1 MVGSRARVSLLSLLA
16 SAVLALAVHGQTPAS
31 TGFTL
36 IENLGLPAVD
46 AGALVGEPR
55 GSNLT
60 AGEFHG
66 AFGTALA
73 SESRLGTVS
82 GLAYV
87 RGKVI
92 VKFRSGVS
100 GAFHAESLRSV
111 SQTAAVSPRP
121 AYADFD
127 LIAIDPNEDAEA
139 VAAALRERDDVEYAQ
154 AAYVMHPMLVPND
167 PLYKRLQWNLPLID
181 IERAWD
187 IQPKPGE
194 SIIVAVIDTGVA
206 FMNATIRTNIF
217 GFRDQTGALYP
228 PIPNVTLPYAAAP
241 QLVTDGRFVA
251 PHDFP
256 NNTDTPLDFDG
267 HGTHV
272 SGTIGQL
279 TNDGIG
285 TAGVAFNV
293 KLMPLKVL
301 CSDWDILFGTSAA
314 RCNTDDMVALA
325 IRYAADNGAK
335 VINMSLGRTSPATC
349 ATNRNAPGCAPA
361 VEDAMN
367 YAVSKGVFI
376 AVSAGNDFDRGNPT
390 ETPAEIASRIKG
402 AVSVAAV
409 DLSKNHARYSSSGSW
424 VELAAPGGGGGN
436 DDLGYIWQQTLD
448 FRFVN
453 TFDLPVAQY
462 RAPRFDVMAYIG
474 YDGTSMAA
482 PHVVGVAAML
492 MQQGITDPA
501 AVEDALEK
509 TAIDLG
515 ASGRDDLFGF
525 GLIDA
530 RNALFGKG
538 MAK

>member
-1 MVGSRARVSLLSLLA
+1 MLSLLA
-16 SAVLALAVHGQTPAS
+16 PVVVALAVHGQAPAS

-55 GSNLT
+55 ASNLT

-66 AFGTALA
+66 ALGAALA
-73 SESRLGTVS
+73 SESRLGTAS
-82 GLAYV
+82 GLAYM

-92 VKFRSGVS
+92 VKFRGGAS

-111 SQTAAVSPRP
+111 SQTAVVSARP

-127 LIAIDPNEDAEA
+127 VVAIDPREDAEA
-139 VAAALRERDDVEYAQ
+139 VATALRERDDVEYAQ

-167 PLYKRLQWNLPLID
+167 PLYKQLQWNLPLID

-217 GFRDQTGALYP
+217 GFRDETGALYP
-228 PIPNVTLPYAAAP
+228 PIPNATIPYSAAP

-256 NNTDTPLDFDG
+256 NNTSTPLDFEG

-279 TNDGIG
+279 TNDGVG

-301 CSDWDILFGTSAA
+301 CSDWDILFGTSAV
-314 RCNTDDMVALA
+314 RCSTDDMVALA

-335 VINMSLGRTSPATC
+335 VINMSLGRNSPDTC
-349 ATNRNAPGCAPA
+349 ATNRNTPGCAPA
-361 VEDAMN
+361 IEDAMN

-376 AVSAGNDFDRGNPT
+376 AVSAGNDFNRGNPT
-390 ETPAEIASRIKG
+390 QTPAEIASRIKG

-436 DDLGYIWQQTLD
+436 DDLGYVWQQTLHP
-448 FRFVN
+448 RFVN
-453 TFDLPVAQY
+453 TFDLPVSQY
-462 RAPRFDVMAYIG
+462 TAPRFDVMAYVG
-474 YDGTSMAA
+474 EAGTSMAA
-482 PHVVGVAAML
+482 PHVAGLAAML

-509 TAIDLG
+509 SAIDLG
-515 ASGRDDLFGF
+515 ARGRDDLFGF

>member
-1 MVGSRARVSLLSLLA
+1 MVHWRARSALA
-16 SAVLALAVHGQTPAS
+16 SVAASLIVGLAVHGQEPLA
-31 TGFTL
+31 TGFTVVA
-36 IENLGLPAVD
+36 NLGLPAVET
-46 AGALVGEPR
+46 GALIGEPRSSNISAGEPR
-55 GSNLT
+55 G
-60 AGEFHG
+60 
-66 AFGTALA
+66 AFGAAMA
-73 SESRLGTVS
+73 SETRLGDSS
-82 GLAYV
+82 GLPYV

-92 VKFRSGVS
+92 VKFRGD
-100 GAFHAESLRSV
+100 GAAALQASALRSV
-111 SQTAAVSPRP
+111 SPTAAVSTRP

-127 LIAIDPNEDAEA
+127 VIAIDPGEDAEA

-167 PLYKRLQWNLPLID
+167 QYYKELQWNLPLID
-181 IERAWD
+181 MEKAWD
-187 IQPKPGE
+187 IQPKAGD
-194 SIIVAVIDTGVA
+194 SITVTVIDTGVA
-206 FMNATIRTNIF
+206 FMNATIRTNIL
-217 GFRDQTGALYP
+217 GFRANGVTYP
-228 PIPNVTLPYAAAP
+228 PITNAAIPYAAAT

-256 NNTDTPLDFDG
+256 NNTSTPLDFDG

-301 CSDWDILFGTSAA
+301 CGDWDVLFGTPAG
-314 RCNTDDMVALA
+314 RCSTDDQVALA

-335 VINMSLGRTSPATC
+335 VINMSLGRPSPSNC

-361 VEDAMN
+361 IEDAMN

-376 AVSAGNDFDRGNPT
+376 SVSAGNDFRAGNPT

-409 DLSKNHARYSSSGSW
+409 GLAKEHAGYSSSGSW
-424 VELAAPGGGGGN
+424 VELAAPGGAGGD
-436 DDLGYIWQQTLD
+436 DDLGYVWQQTFHPD
-448 FRFVN
+448 FVE
-453 TFDLPVAQY
+453 TFDLPVALY
-462 RAPRFDVMAYIG
+462 RPPRFDVMAYVG

-482 PHVVGVAAML
+482 PHVAGVAAML
-492 MQQGITDPA
+492 MQQGITSPA
-501 AVEDALEK
+501 AIEDALEK

-515 ASGRDDLFGF
+515 TAGRDVLFGF

-538 MAK
+538 AAK